1 MLSWYFAEILSLLSI
16 VTYLRGSISFAGY
29 FGTTTEEPK
38 LISFLLSLGNSSV
51 DLSFLNEALTDTDG
65 VLRLCLAFIGF
76 GALLICLE
84 RDISIFESSLSLA

>member
-1 MLSWYFAEILSLLSI
+1 MLSWYFVEILSLLSI

-76 GALLICLE
+76 GALLTCKVRE
-84 RDISIFESSLSLA
+84 ISIFESSLSLA

>member
-65 VLRLCLAFIGF
+65 VLRLCLVFIGF
-76 GALLICLE
+76 GALLTC
-84 RDISIFESSLSLA
+84 